1 MDRILW
7 TLLFSALALAS
18 ACSSDDKAFDSA
30 ALHTDNTGDYSL
42 AVAMVKPEG
51 VEQSDV
57 NQVVI
62 IFNKKMVPLGDME
75 KSAQDL
81 PVSIS
86 PDLNCHWRWLN
97 TTTLA
102 CWLDEILLGSTEY
115 TVRVGAGITAL
126 DGTQLSTDYNSVF
139 ATQTIKLVRQEVE
152 FIGPVNPVVIIALNQ
167 PAEIES
173 LKDAASFKC
182 EGSRVTG
189 AADVRHL
196 SADEEKGIWDA
207 YRSYRFEP
215 TADLHAGSKCNLS
228 LADGVHSTE
237 GSLPSTEAVNVSFS
251 TFPEFYVSELRCG
264 WRNKT
269 AGEVSSDR
277 LSLKDCDPNTA
288 VSIGF
293 STPVFT
299 AQLAGKLSISPQAG
313 WKPGG
318 YNSPEY
324 MRDNPDE
331 ILHSYYLNR
340 PFDGTTEYRVVL
352 NDELT
357 DRFGRRLRGAHQLG
371 FTTGHYEPFLSVTR
385 NTAVIEKQG
394 PHKLGFSAV
403 NVKRFRLRLF
413 SGNDLEKLS
422 YIPAVRNRWSCDKY
436 PPDPRNLYDNRIV
449 ELDQPWDHSM
459 VMPLDFEELLPDH
472 DHGYVLG
479 LIDEVFDLDGNRIDV
494 WGSDRKPLCP
504 QMFVVQITDLGITS
518 KLGYFNGGAW
528 VHSLGGGSPRADV
541 EVLLIN
547 GDGETAFRAR
557 TDRTGFVELPGLK
570 TLDPNREM
578 THWNADNWYLVAR
591 TDSDM
596 SFLIPDD
603 WGNGIA
609 SYQFNIGSTRLSKKN
624 NFLVQSIA
632 DRPLYKPG
640 DEVRIKLFARQ
651 WDHEALKLID
661 PDERQVFVEVSNR
674 RGDKVFERT
683 AVTLNEFST
692 GQFSFEL
699 PKTAATGP
707 YLLHVTNSYDYTLA
721 KSDVFR
727 IEEYRVPDFKVRIGS
742 DRGDFDLAET
752 VPVSGRVEYHFGGS
766 VSNASGR
773 LSASFRSGTFRSVAP
788 ELTDYSYGIVPT
800 RENWWDMHGEN
811 NQLTRFLQKE
821 IATDEQ
827 GDFVDLISLPTSV
840 IDRYS
845 HLIVEAGFD
854 DDNGKAIA
862 NRFSVEIHPTD
873 FYIGLKF
880 SEWVYEP
887 GEDLGIDVIA
897 LSPEE
902 EILAGHQVKLT
913 LLRRNFN
920 TVRRRGTGNFF
931 RYETVTEDEP
941 VMECELT
948 TRASARSCS
957 LVPESAGFYIV
968 RAEATDTR
976 GREVVS
982 VMSTYVTG
990 LEYIG
995 WWRNDH
1001 DRIDLIPEQAA
1012 YELGDTLRV
1021 LVKSPYTSARALI
1034 TIERHGILH
1043 REERDLE
1050 GGAQV
1055 LEFPLDSKT
1064 YAPGVYLSVVLIQG
1078 RVGETIEN
1086 GVDLGRPSFK
1096 MGMIKVPVNNPDTRL
1111 TVATATDKSEY
1122 KPGDRVTAELSVH
1135 DIRGDGVESEVA
1147 VAVVDEALLQLVA
1160 DYQKK
1165 YEVHDGFYHM
1175 PYLDVMT
1182 SETLIHLLGR
1192 RHFGKKGADAGGGG
1206 GAGEIALREA
1216 FKAVAHWEPA
1226 LMTGADGKTSFS
1238 FSAPD
1243 NLTSWRIIAVAVDR
1257 NHRFGNGGSAF
1268 KVNKELMLV
1277 SALPNFA
1284 TEGDE
1289 FDARF
1294 VLHNR
1299 SSSDLDV
1306 NVELGV
1312 DGLDFLGRE
1321 ELDVDVERGGKTVVQ
1336 FPVKAQSV
1344 DEATIEIRARS
1355 SADSDG
1361 MRLQLPIAKFVS
1373 FETFATY
1380 GSTVTDRV
1388 QEQVAIP
1395 QGIRTDVGGLELRL
1409 SSSVLSHL
1417 DDTFRYVFDY
1427 PYQCWEQRLT
1437 RALMY
1442 RNNVELTDYL
1452 GEEIR
1457 QSPDEAREIIDSV
1470 LGDAALFQAPNGG
1483 FVYWK
1488 ARDELASPY
1497 LSAYTALSMHWLTQS
1512 GYAVDRNTT
1521 KKLNGYLR
1529 GLLENDG
1536 QWPWW
1541 YTKRSRA
1548 TVRAMIAYV
1557 LGKQGDDL
1565 SGQLSNLFNEREL
1578 LSLFGKGFLAMAL
1591 HQNGD
1596 AMASQQQSLMQEIMN
1611 RSEITSGK
1619 VVFSESHDDGFSRIL
1634 HSTTRSNCLLLTAFT
1649 EVTPDGSLVT
1659 PLMRHIAQSR
1669 RANRWNNTQENIYC
1683 LNAMRDYAR
1692 IYENVAPDFT
1702 VSGTF
1707 GEYELG
1713 TIRFQGMDAE
1723 PSVLSYQY
1731 SDDDPGRTQQ
1741 LKVKKVGKGR
1751 LYYTARLK
1759 LAYQEP
1765 RIDAVNAGMTV
1776 VRSYYKLDDGNWIAL
1791 GDSADIKRGD
1801 LVRVQL
1807 KINIPIERLYVAVN
1821 DPLPAGLEPIN
1832 TALAT
1837 ASLADAAGE
1846 SNDSAGS
1853 YYWNEDDYWYGAYRT
1868 GGFYHRD
1875 LRLQS
1880 VQYFADFISPGD
1892 YELNYMTQAIATGK
1906 FSAGPT
1912 VIEEMYNPE
1921 TYGKGA
1927 PARFAIGEQ

>member
-7 TLLFSALALAS
+7 ILLLSALALAS
-18 ACSSDDKAFDSA
+18 ACSSDEEAFDSDR
-30 ALHTDNTGDYSL
+30 LDTDYTADYPL
-42 AVAMVKPEG
+42 AIAMVKPEG
-51 VEQSDV
+51 AEQSDV

-86 PDLNCHWRWLN
+86 PDPNCHWRWLN

-102 CWLDEILLGSTEY
+102 CWLDEVLPGSTEY
-115 TVRVGAGITAL
+115 TVRVGAGIAAL
-126 DGTQLSTDYNSVF
+126 DGTQLPADLESVF
-139 ATQTIKLVRQEVE
+139 ATETIKMVRREME
-152 FIGPVNPVVIIALNQ
+152 FIGPVNPVVTIAFNQ
-167 PAEIES
+167 PADIES
-173 LKDAASFKC
+173 LKDAASFRCK
-182 EGSRVTG
+182 GSRVTA
-189 AADVRHL
+189 AADVRRL
-196 SADEEKGIWDA
+196 SADDEEGIWDA
-207 YRSYRFEP
+207 NRSYRFEP
-215 TADLHAGSKCNLS
+215 TADLRAGSKCKLS
-228 LADGVHSTE
+228 LADGVRSTE
-237 GSLPSTEAVNVSFS
+237 GTLRSIDVVNVSFS
-251 TFPEFYVSELRCG
+251 TFPEFYVSELKCG

-269 AGEVSSDR
+269 AGSISSDS
-277 LSLKDCDPNTA
+277 LSLKDCDPDTS
-288 VSIGF
+288 VRIGF
-293 STPVFT
+293 STPVLS

-313 WKPGG
+313 WNPGG

-331 ILHSYYLNR
+331 ILRSYYLNR
-340 PFDGTTEYRVVL
+340 PFDGTTEYRVIL
-352 NDELT
+352 DDELT
-357 DRFGRRLRGAHQLG
+357 DRFGRKLKGAHQLG
-371 FTTGHYEPFLSVTR
+371 FTTGHYKPYLDVTR

-403 NVKRFRLRLF
+403 NVKKFRLRLF
-413 SGNDLEKLS
+413 SGNDLEKLR
-422 YIPAVRNRWSCDKY
+422 YIPIVRNRWSCDKY
-436 PPDPRNLYDNRIV
+436 PPDPRNLYDSRIV
-449 ELDQPWDHSM
+449 ELDQPWDTSM
-459 VMPLDFEELLPDH
+459 VMPLDFDELLPDH

-479 LIDEVFDLDGNRIDV
+479 LIDEVFDLEGNRIDIR
-494 WGSDRKPLCP
+494 GRDREPLCP

-547 GDGETAFRAR
+547 GDGETAFRGR

-578 THWNADNWYLVAR
+578 THRNADNWYLVAR
-591 TDSDM
+591 TDLDM

-609 SYQFNIGSTRLSKKN
+609 SHQFNIGSTRLSKKN

-692 GQFSFEL
+692 GQFSFKL
-699 PKTAATGP
+699 PKNAATGP
-707 YLLHVTNSYDYTLA
+707 YLLRVTNSHDYTLA
-721 KSDVFR
+721 KNDVFR

-742 DRGDFDLAET
+742 DKGDYDLVET

-766 VSNASGR
+766 VSNAIGR
-773 LSASFRSGTFRSVAP
+773 LNASFKSGTFRPVAP
-788 ELTDYSYGIVPT
+788 ELTDYSYGIVPI
-800 RENWWDMHGEN
+800 RENWWDMHNDGN
-811 NQLTRFLQKE
+811 RLIRFLQKE
-821 IATDEQ
+821 ITTDDQ
-827 GDFVDLISLPTSV
+827 GGFVDLLSLPASV
-840 IDRYS
+840 IDHYGR
-845 HLIVEAGFD
+845 LTVEAGFD

-862 NRFSVEIHPTD
+862 NRFSVVVHPTD
-873 FYIGLKF
+873 FYLGLKPT
-880 SEWVYEP
+880 EWVYAP
-887 GEDLGIDVIA
+887 GEDLGIDIIA
-897 LSPEE
+897 LSPQEQ
-902 EILAGHQVKLT
+902 ILAGHKVKLT
-913 LLRRNFN
+913 LLRRSFN

-931 RYETVTEDEP
+931 SYETVTEDVP
-941 VMECELT
+941 INECELT
-948 TRASARSCS
+948 TEASARSCS

-968 RAEATDTR
+968 RAEARDMH
-976 GREVVS
+976 GRDVVS
-982 VMSTYVTG
+982 VMSTYVSG
-990 LEYIG
+990 PEYIG
-995 WWRNDH
+995 WWRHDH
-1001 DRIDLIPEQAA
+1001 DRIDLIPEQAE

-1021 LVKSPYTSARALI
+1021 LVKSPYTRARALI
-1034 TIERHGILH
+1034 TIERHGILY
-1043 REERDLE
+1043 REERELE

-1055 LEFPLDSKT
+1055 LEFSLDSKT
-1064 YAPGVYLSVVLIQG
+1064 YAPGVYLSVVLIEG

-1096 MGMIKVPVNNPDTRL
+1096 MGMIKVPVINSDTRL
-1111 TVATATDKSEY
+1111 TVATATDKPEF
-1122 KPGDRVTAELSVH
+1122 KPGDRVTVELSVN
-1135 DIRGDGVESEVA
+1135 DIHGTGVESEVA

-1165 YEVHDGFYHM
+1165 YEVHDGFYRL
-1175 PYLDVMT
+1175 PDLDVMT

-1192 RHFGKKGADAGGGG
+1192 RHFGKKGASAGGGG

-1226 LMTGADGKTSFS
+1226 LMTGANGKTSFS
-1238 FSAPD
+1238 FAAPD

-1268 KVNKELMLV
+1268 KVNKELMVV

-1299 SSSDLDV
+1299 SSSGLDVNVKFEADGLELQGKQELDV
-1306 NVELGV
+1306 NVEM
-1312 DGLDFLGRE
+1312 DA
-1321 ELDVDVERGGKTVVQ
+1321 KTVVQ

-1355 SADSDG
+1355 AADSDG
-1361 MRLQLPIAKFVS
+1361 MRLQLPIAEFVS

-1380 GSTVTDRV
+1380 GSTVTDEV
-1388 QEQVAIP
+1388 QEQVAVP
-1395 QGIRTDVGGLELRL
+1395 QGIRTDVGGLELML

-1417 DDTFRYVFDY
+1417 DDTFRYVFNY

-1437 RALMY
+1437 RAIMY

-1452 GEEIR
+1452 GEEVR
-1457 QSPDEAREIIDSV
+1457 QSPNEAGEFIESV

-1497 LSAYTALSMHWLTQS
+1497 LSAYTALSLSWLKES
-1512 GYAVDRNTT
+1512 GYVVDQNMMEN
-1521 KKLNGYLR
+1521 LNSYLR
-1529 GLLENDG
+1529 GLLKNEA

-1541 YTKRSRA
+1541 YTKRSKA

-1557 LGKQGDDL
+1557 LGKQGDDVN
-1565 SGQLSNLFNEREL
+1565 GQLSNLFDEREL
-1578 LSLFGKGFLAMAL
+1578 LSLFGQGFLAMAM
-1591 HQNGD
+1591 HQTGD
-1596 AMASQQQSLMQEIMN
+1596 AMASQQQSLVQEIMN

-1634 HSTTRSNCLLLTAFT
+1634 HSTTRSNCLLLTTFT
-1649 EVTPDGSLVT
+1649 EVSPESPLVT
-1659 PLMRHIAQSR
+1659 PLMRYIAQSR

-1692 IYENVAPDFT
+1692 IYENDAPDFT
-1702 VSGTF
+1702 VSGAL
-1707 GEYELG
+1707 GEHDLG
-1713 TIRFQGMDAE
+1713 SIRFEGMDAE
-1723 PSVLSYQY
+1723 PSMLSYQY
-1731 SDDDPGRTQQ
+1731 RDEDPGRTQQ
-1741 LKVKKVGKGR
+1741 LKLKKDGEGR

-1759 LAYQEP
+1759 VAYQEP

-1776 VRSYYKLDDGNWIAL
+1776 TRSYYKLDDGDWVAL
-1791 GDSADIKRGD
+1791 DDRLDIKRGD

-1807 KINIPIERLYVAVN
+1807 NIGIPTERLYVAVN
-1821 DPLPAGLEPIN
+1821 DPLPAGLEPVN

-1837 ASLADAAGE
+1837 ASLADAEGE

-1853 YYWNEDDYWYGAYRT
+1853 YVWNEDDFWYGAYRT

-1921 TYGKGA
+1921 TYGKGT
-1927 PARFAIGEQ
+1927 PASFVIAEQ

>member
-7 TLLFSALALAS
+7 ILLLNALVLAN
-18 ACSSDDKAFDSA
+18 ACSSDEKAFDSES
-30 ALHTDNTGDYSL
+30 LDTDNTVAFPL

-81 PVSIS
+81 PVSIL
-86 PDLNCHWRWLN
+86 PEPNCRWRWLN

-102 CWLDEILLGSTEY
+102 CWLDEILPDSTEY
-115 TVRVGAGITAL
+115 AVRIGSGITAL
-126 DGTQLSTDYNSVF
+126 DGTRLSADYESVF
-139 ATQTIKLVRQEVE
+139 ATQTIKMVRRDIQ
-152 FIGPVNPVVIIALNQ
+152 FSGPVNPVVTIAFNQ
-167 PAEIES
+167 PVDVES
-173 LKDAASFKC
+173 LKEAASFRC
-182 EGSRVTG
+182 EGTANAGPVS
-189 AADVRHL
+189 VRRL
-196 SADEEKGIWDA
+196 SVDEESGLWDTD
-207 YRSYRFEP
+207 RSYRIEP
-215 TADLHAGSKCNLS
+215 TTDLPAASSCNLS
-228 LADGVHSTE
+228 LAAGMRATE
-237 GSLPSTEAVNVSFS
+237 GALKSTDAVNVPLS
-251 TFPEFYVSELRCG
+251 TYPEFYVSQLNCG
-264 WRNKT
+264 WRIKT
-269 AGEVSSDR
+269 KGSPSSDS
-277 LSLKDCDPNTA
+277 LSLNDCDPGTS
-288 VSIGF
+288 VSIHF
-293 STPVFT
+293 STPVFN

-318 YNSPEY
+318 YNSPQY

-331 ILHSYYLNR
+331 LLQSYSLNR
-340 PFDGTTEYRVVL
+340 PFDGTTVYRIVL
-352 NDELT
+352 DDELK
-357 DRFGRRLRGAHQLG
+357 DRFGRRLKGAHRLG
-371 FTTGHYEPFLSVTR
+371 FMTGHYEPSLDVTR
-385 NTAVIEKQG
+385 DTAIIEKQG
-394 PHKLGFSAV
+394 PHKLGISAV
-403 NVKRFRLRLF
+403 NVKKFRLRLF
-413 SGNDLEKLS
+413 AGNDLNDLS
-422 YIPAVRNRWSCDKY
+422 YIPAVRNRWSCDRF
-436 PPDPRNLYDNRIV
+436 PPDPRNLYSSRTV
-449 ELDQPWDHSM
+449 ELDQPWDISQ
-459 VMPLDFEELLPDH
+459 VLPLDFDKLLPDH

-479 LIDEVFDLDGNRIDV
+479 LVDEVFDLEGKRIDV
-494 WGSDRKPLCP
+494 RGREPMCP
-504 QMFVVQITDLGITS
+504 QFFLVQITDLGITS

-528 VHSLGGGSPRADV
+528 VHSLREGSPRADV

-547 GDGETAFRAR
+547 GDGETVFRGR
-557 TDRTGFVELPGLK
+557 TDETGFVELPGLK
-570 TLDPNREM
+570 TIDPSREM
-578 THWNADNWYLVAR
+578 TRWNADNWYVVAR

-596 SFLIPDD
+596 SFLVPED
-603 WGNGIA
+603 WANGV
-609 SYQFNIGSTRLSKKN
+609 SSWQFGISSTRLDKKN

-674 RGDKVFERT
+674 RGDRVLERT
-683 AVTLNEFST
+683 AVTLNDFST
-692 GQFSFEL
+692 GQFSFKL
-699 PKTAATGP
+699 PGNASTGP
-707 YLLHVTNSYDYTLA
+707 YLLNVTNSFGHSLA
-721 KSDVFR
+721 KNDVFR
-727 IEEYRVPDFKVRIGS
+727 IEEYRVPDFKVYVGS

-766 VSNASGR
+766 VNNASGR
-773 LSASFRSGTFRSVAP
+773 LNASFKSGTFRSVAP
-788 ELTDYSYGIVPT
+788 QLTDYSYGMVPT
-800 RENWWDMHGEN
+800 RENWWDMNGEG

-821 IATDEQ
+821 ISTDAQ

-840 IDRYS
+840 INRYG

-854 DDNGKAIA
+854 DDNGKAIT

-873 FYIGLKF
+873 FYIGLK
-880 SEWVYEP
+880 SDEWVYEP
-887 GEDLGIDVIA
+887 GEDLGINVIA

-902 EILAGHQVKLT
+902 QLLAGQQVKLT
-913 LLRRNFN
+913 LLRRKFN

-931 RYETVTEDEP
+931 RYETVTQDEP
-941 VMECELT
+941 VTECELT

-968 RAEATDTR
+968 RAEATDTQ

-990 LEYIG
+990 PEYIG

-1021 LVKSPYTSARALI
+1021 LVKSPYTTARALI

-1043 REERDLE
+1043 REERELE

-1055 LEFPLDSKT
+1055 LEIPLDNKA
-1064 YAPGVYLSVVLIQG
+1064 YAPGVYLSVVLVQG

-1111 TVATATDKSEY
+1111 TVATATDRSEY
-1122 KPGDRVTAELSVH
+1122 KPGDRVTVDLSVH

-1165 YEVHDGFYHM
+1165 YEVHDGFYRM
-1175 PYLDVMT
+1175 PDLDVMT

-1299 SSSDLDV
+1299 SPADLNV

-1312 DGLDFLGRE
+1312 DGLELLGRE

-1380 GSTVTDRV
+1380 GSTVADEI

-1442 RNNVELTDYL
+1442 RNNIELTDYL

-1497 LSAYTALSMHWLTQS
+1497 LSAYTALSMQWLAQS

-1557 LGKQGDDL
+1557 LSKQGDGL

-1649 EVTPDGSLVT
+1649 EVTPDGALVT

-1692 IYENVAPDFT
+1692 IYEKVAPDFT

-1723 PSVLSYQY
+1723 PSVLSYPY

-1741 LKVKKVGKGR
+1741 IKVKKDGEGR

-1759 LAYQEP
+1759 FAYEEP

-1776 VRSYYKLDDGNWIAL
+1776 LRSYYKLDDGNWVAL
-1791 GDSADIKRGD
+1791 GDNADIKRGD

-1807 KINIPIERLYVAVN
+1807 KIRIPTERLYVAVN

-1846 SNDSAGS
+1846 SDDSAGS

-1921 TYGKGA
+1921 TYGKGV
-1927 PARFAIGEQ
+1927 PASFAIGEP